1 MYNFN
6 YNMSNQCCVC
16 LETPK
21 YPVTLKC
28 NHTLCY
34 ICAKFV
40 KENSGCCPLCRDTIT
55 EALDKLSLTDISATI
70 QKQTN
75 FPCAQWLFSS
85 RDGRSWWYY
94 DDEVISQ
101 IEHYYQNWNEQ
112 MAHHQNNLQSDQ
124 SDSESDSDEANDV
137 QLPKIHVGPN
147 EYTIDFEN
155 MCQTGNM
162 RSRKIL
168 RKVFLNQAEKDNFD
182 KTIRGVVGI
191 YFEKK

>member
-1 MYNFN
+1 
-6 YNMSNQCCVC
+6 MSNQCCVC

-70 QKQTN
+70 PKQDN
-75 FPCAQWLFSS
+75 FPCVQWLFSS
-85 RDGRSWWYY
+85 RDGKSWWYY
-94 DDEVISQ
+94 DDEVSVQ
-101 IEHYYQNWNEQ
+101 IEHYYQNWNDQ
-112 MAHHQNNLQSDQ
+112 ISHRQNDPQSDH
-124 SDSESDSDEANDV
+124 SDSDSDEENEE
-137 QLPKIHVGPN
+137 LNTPKINIGPY

-168 RKVFLNQAEKDNFD
+168 RKAFFSQAEKDNFD